1 MTEAQARQLLADELG
16 RIAPDIRFEKVDPGE
31 DLRDAFDLDS
41 IDFLNLVTALSQR
54 LRITI
59 AEADYHNLCCLD
71 EATRY
76 LAAKA

>member
-16 RIAPDIRFEKVDPGE
+16 RIAPDIGFEKVDPGE

-59 AEADYHNLCCLD
+59 AEADYHSLCCLD
-71 EATRY
+71 EATRF
-76 LAAKA
+76 LAAK